1 MFPVKY
7 SIFCLLFL
15 ALQVLCCR
23 RVYLVAGNRQ
33 NSKGISPQ
41 ENARIPVRSCYRRR
55 RLYLLF
61 ELPKNCLTFIS
72 TGF

>member
-1 MFPVKY
+1 
-7 SIFCLLFL
+7 
-15 ALQVLCCR
+15 
-23 RVYLVAGNRQ
+23 VAGNRQ

-61 ELPKNCLTFIS
+61 ELQKNCLTFIS
-72 TGF
+72 TGLEHKT